1 MNLYT
6 KTGDDGTTG
15 LYGGQRVSK
24 DDLRV
29 ASYGEVD
36 ELNAVIGLAMTHVSD
51 DELADILKQLQ
62 SDLFSLGGELATP
75 PGGHL
80 SVSIGAS
87 HITRLESWLDRACA
101 ETPKLRT
108 FILPGGSP
116 LAATLHVARGVSRRA
131 ERSVVSLSR
140 ESSLSP
146 HVVIYLNRLSD
157 LLFALARLA
166 NHRSGVADIPWIAPA
181 Q

>member
-15 LYGGQRVSK
+15 LFGGQRVSK

-29 ASYGEVD
+29 QAYGEVD
-36 ELNAVIGLAMTHVSD
+36 ELNAVIGLAMTHVTD
-51 DELADILKQLQ
+51 AEFAEILQQLQ

-75 PGGHL
+75 PGQSV
-80 SVSIGAS
+80 SVSIEDS
-87 HITRLESWLDRACA
+87 HISKLESWLDSSCG
-101 ETPKLRT
+101 ETDELQT
-108 FILPGGSP
+108 FILPGGCT

-146 HVVIYLNRLSD
+146 HIIVYLNRLSD

-166 NHRSGVADIPWIAPA
+166 NHRSGVADIPWIAPT
-181 Q
+181 